1 MYQKIVKLFLRISLS
16 AAFLSAVADRLGAWP
31 AAISAWGNWE
41 AFLAYTQSLNPWV
54 PSNLIPSL
62 GGLVTGLEVLLGIF
76 LFFGFKTSWSAK
88 ISGLLLLL
96 FALAMT
102 LSGGIKGALDYSVFS
117 AAAAAFGLSL
127 MNERYLEVDSL
138 LE

>member
-16 AAFLSAVADRLGAWP
+16 AAFLSAVADRFGAWP
-31 AAISAWGNWE
+31 AAVSAWGNWD
-41 AFLAYTQSLNPWV
+41 AFLAYTQSLNPFV
-54 PSNLIPSL
+54 PSSLIPAL
-62 GGLVTGLEVLLGIF
+62 GGLVTGLEVVLGMFLL
-76 LFFGFKTSWSAK
+76 FGFKTSWSAK
-88 ISGLLLLL
+88 VSGLLLLI

-102 LSGGIKGALDYSVFS
+102 LNAGIKGPLDYSVFS
-117 AAAAAFGLSL
+117 ASAAAFGLSL

>member
-16 AAFLSAVADRLGAWP
+16 AAFLSAVADRFGAWP

-127 MNERYLEVDSL
+127 MHERYLEVDSL

>member
-16 AAFLSAVADRLGAWP
+16 AAFLSAVADRFGAWP

-54 PSNLIPSL
+54 PSGLIPSL

-102 LSGGIKGALDYSVFS
+102 LSGGVKGALDYSVFS

-127 MNERYLEVDSL
+127 MHERYLEVDSL

>member
-16 AAFLSAVADRLGAWP
+16 AAFLSAVADRFGAWP

-54 PSNLIPSL
+54 PSSLIPSL

-102 LSGGIKGALDYSVFS
+102 LSGGVKGALDYSVFS

-127 MNERYLEVDSL
+127 MHERYLEVDSL

>member
-16 AAFLSAVADRLGAWP
+16 AAFLSAVADRFGVWP

-127 MNERYLEVDSL
+127 MHERYLEVDSL